1 MIKINCP
8 ETGRENYLSNEDV
21 LKMSD
26 CILAQ
31 LANYNKAMD
40 LCPEANVLDQIKR
53 AKNELQRI
61 NTTLLRLLPEDL

>member
-1 MIKINCP
+1 MVTINCP

-21 LKMSD
+21 LKLSD

-40 LCPEANVLDQIKR
+40 LCPEANVLDQIKMV
-53 AKNELQRI
+53 KSELQRI